1 MRKCKHDYER
11 DLASKIKKDPKLF
24 WSYVRSK
31 QNTKTTLS
39 QLKQPS
45 GTFTNDNTEKAEL
58 LNKYFASVFETEGLG
73 SLLEFHDRNLQMHY
87 QQLK

>member
-1 MRKCKHDYER
+1 MRKCKHDFER
-11 DLASKIKKDPKLF
+11 DLASKIKTDPKLF

-31 QNTKTTLS
+31 QKTKTTLS
-39 QLKQPS
+39 QLKKPS

-58 LNKYFASVFETEGLG
+58 LNKYFASVFETKGPG